1 MADAAAVAEMA
12 DAVAVERMADVVVV
26 GLGLRPGHLTAEAAA
41 ALRRCRETFYVEGS
55 ELPHVEALAP
65 RATRLY
71 PYAEGSARVPAY
83 HEMAARVIAAALDH
97 PPVAFAMQGHPGVGC
112 YATALLRD
120 LCRLLDLALEVQP
133 GISALA
139 ALLADLGV
147 DPLVRGLQ
155 LYEASDL
162 LLRRRPLA
170 ADVPALLWQVGSVES
185 VLHSA
190 RPSRPERFA
199 RLTQHLLQFYPA
211 DHSVAILYAASQ
223 RAPAQRADVALREL
237 PQHAS
242 LLHAG
247 VTLFLPPAAE
257 RPIHDPALLAL
268 LADPAHLARITRDAR

>member
-1 MADAAAVAEMA
+1 
-12 DAVAVERMADVVVV
+12 MADVVIV

-41 ALRRCRETFYVEGS
+41 ALRRCRETFYVEGW
-55 ELPHVEALAP
+55 ELPHVEELSP

-71 PYAEGSARVPAY
+71 PYAEGSARTPAY

-97 PPVAFAMQGHPGVGC
+97 PPVAFAMQGHPGVGS

-120 LCRLLDLALEVQP
+120 LCRLLDLELEVQP

-162 LLRRRPLA
+162 LLRRRPLVP
-170 ADVPALLWQVGSVES
+170 DVPALLWQVGSLES

-190 RPSRPERFA
+190 RPSRPERFT
-199 RLTQHLLQFYPA
+199 RLTQHLLQFYPP
-211 DHSVAILYAASQ
+211 DHPVAILYCDTGH
-223 RAPAQRADVALREL
+223 APARRSEAPLREL
-237 PQHAS
+237 PQRAP

-257 RPIHDPALLAL
+257 RPIQDPELLAL
-268 LADPAHLARITRDAR
+268 LADPAHLARITRDA